1 LDDAALTS
9 LTGLFEQWA
18 AGKWSSDD
26 PLPPGA
32 EKLIAAAKAA
42 VKRARDEETFKSLEL
57 EKSIDI
63 AADSLAR
70 LVIQGDLT
78 QSAIVNSS
86 PSLGV
91 AALYDAVNQSAQLLR
106 EFVQAIKVA
115 ATELGTGSR
124 NTHALLEK
132 SADVLNAQATTS
144 KSLAVT
150 LAQLNATSGEIA
162 RSSETVAA
170 LSKQSQVASTAG
182 SSAVQDF
189 SVLMSEVE
197 ENASLVATAVDSL
210 SKSVQ
215 QIDAVIRLITEVAD
229 RSDMLALNASLEAAR
244 AGTAGRGFA
253 IVADEMRRLSARVM
267 SNATEVSG
275 LITAV
280 RQATEK
286 VRERAGANIEVAASG
301 HSRAIAALQNLGG
314 IIEAVHETA
323 SAAELISHATGQQ
336 RSATTDAARAVGEL
350 SEDVRMIASGT
361 EETRASAARVA
372 SVSAWMEKLVQ
383 RFFVGN

>member
-1 LDDAALTS
+1 
-9 LTGLFEQWA
+9 
-18 AGKWSSDD
+18 
-26 PLPPGA
+26 
-32 EKLIAAAKAA
+32 
-42 VKRARDEETFKSLEL
+42 
-57 EKSIDI
+57 
-63 AADSLAR
+63 
-70 LVIQGDLT
+70 
-78 QSAIVNSS
+78 
-86 PSLGV
+86 
-91 AALYDAVNQSAQLLR
+91 
-106 EFVQAIKVA
+106 
-115 ATELGTGSR
+115 
-124 NTHALLEK
+124 
-132 SADVLNAQATTS
+132 
-144 KSLAVT
+144 
-150 LAQLNATSGEIA
+150 
-162 RSSETVAA
+162 
-170 LSKQSQVASTAG
+170 
-182 SSAVQDF
+182 
-189 SVLMSEVE
+189 
-197 ENASLVATAVDSL
+197 
-210 SKSVQ
+210 
-215 QIDAVIRLITEVAD
+215 
-229 RSDMLALNASLEAAR
+229 
-244 AGTAGRGFA
+244 
-253 IVADEMRRLSARVM
+253 M